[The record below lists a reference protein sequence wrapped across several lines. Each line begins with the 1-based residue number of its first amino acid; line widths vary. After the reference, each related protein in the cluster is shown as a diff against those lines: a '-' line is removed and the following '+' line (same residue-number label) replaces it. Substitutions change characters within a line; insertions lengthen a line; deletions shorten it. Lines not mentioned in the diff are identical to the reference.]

1 MYLGKNQVICPNQPT
16 VVVHTTRD
24 SKQVNQLI
32 EITFKSTA
40 NIKVRKWTKIE
51 ETEFK
56 NKVNRREEKIW
67 WWFII

>member
-1 MYLGKNQVICPNQPT
+1 MYLGKNQVIYPNQPT
-16 VVVHTTRD
+16 VVEHTTRD

-32 EITFKSTA
+32 EITFKSTV